1 MVEKR
6 DFIRIIR
13 EQSLKFQE
21 NRRGTLAFSREYDI
35 LMMVKDSQNSRRNDM
50 RLSDS
55 IETFIKTLLAEDE
68 PEVELKRNELAE
80 YFGCAPSQIN
90 YVLATRFSPDHGY
103 LIESRRGGGGYIRI
117 MRLASTSRE
126 ELLQSLYQRIGMSIS
141 SADAMKIVD
150 HLESEKIVSS
160 DEAKLMKAALS
171 PQAVPLPLTMKDALC
186 AGTLRSMILALAKRR
201 PNG

>member
-1 MVEKR
+1 
-6 DFIRIIR
+6 
-13 EQSLKFQE
+13 
-21 NRRGTLAFSREYDI
+21 
-35 LMMVKDSQNSRRNDM
+35 M
-50 RLSDS
+50 RLLSDS
-55 IETFIKTLLAEDE
+55 IEDFIKALMEDE
-68 PEVELKRNELAE
+68 QDQQQAIELRRNELAE
-80 YFGCAPSQIN
+80 HFN
-90 YVLATRFSPDHGY
+90 YVLATRFTPDHGY
-103 LIESRRGGGGYIRI
+103 VIESRRGGGGYIRI

>member
-1 MVEKR
+1 MLLS
-6 DFIRIIR
+6 DTIASFID
-13 EQSLKFQE
+13 EML
-21 NRRGTLAFSREYDI
+21 NDCGGTLEI
-35 LMMVKDSQNSRRNDM
+35 KRND
-50 RLSDS
+50 
-55 IETFIKTLLAEDE
+55 LAKK
-68 PEVELKRNELAE
+68 L
-80 YFGCAPSQIN
+80 GCVPSQIN
-90 YVLATRFSPDHGY
+90 YVVASRFTPERGY

-141 SADAMKIVD
+141 SADAMKIID